1 VDSQALPY
9 ILLLGILW
17 GSNLVASRFGI
28 GQFDPILFV
37 GLRLFIA
44 SIAHLFIY
52 LTQQGRS
59 WPTDRQLWRRAAV
72 LGVFGTAIPMS
83 SIIASLQYQSSG
95 VTAVFVTMAPA
106 VTVLMAHFFLADET
120 LSWRKG
126 LGISLAFVGGA
137 LLAIQGESGIPDLE
151 RADPRGFF
159 LVLTGIIFGS
169 GSVIYARKR
178 LQGYDGFDVAT
189 VRMWVATLVLLPLV
203 LWLGIDFSRVDGWGY
218 FSLGFAALFATFIG
232 LILEFHIIQHFGA
245 TAASMTTYVIPLVAT
260 GAGAVLLGET
270 VTAVMVMGMVLIGFG
285 IAIVN
290 RRRQPKRPGTIPPV

>member
-1 VDSQALPY
+1 MDSQALPY

-44 SIAHLFIY
+44 SIAHIFVY
-52 LTQQGRS
+52 LTQKGRS

-83 SIIASLQYQSSG
+83 SMIASLQYQSSG

-106 VTVLMAHFFLADET
+106 VTVLMAHFFLVDET

-169 GSVIYARKR
+169 GAVIYARKR

-203 LWLGIDFSRVDGWGY
+203 LWLGFDFSRVDGWGY
-218 FSLGFAALFATFIG
+218 FSLGYAALFATFIG
-232 LILEFHIIQHFGA
+232 LILEFRIVQRFGA

-270 VTAVMVMGMVLIGFG
+270 VTAVMVIGMVLIGSG

>member
-1 VDSQALPY
+1 
-9 ILLLGILW
+9 
-17 GSNLVASRFGI
+17 
-28 GQFDPILFV
+28 
-37 GLRLFIA
+37 
-44 SIAHLFIY
+44 
-52 LTQQGRS
+52 
-59 WPTDRQLWRRAAV
+59 
-72 LGVFGTAIPMS
+72 MS
-83 SIIASLQYQSSG
+83 SMIASLQYQSSG

-137 LLAIQGESGIPDLE
+137 LLAVQGESGIPGLE

-159 LVLTGIIFGS
+159 LVLIGIIFGS

-178 LQGYDGFDVAT
+178 LQGHDGFDVAT

-203 LWLGIDFSRVDGWGY
+203 LWLGFDFSRVDGWGY
-218 FSLGFAALFATFIG
+218 FSLGYAALLATFIG
-232 LILEFHIIQHFGA
+232 LILEFRIIQRFGA

-260 GAGAVLLGET
+260 GAGAVLLGEA
-270 VTAVMVMGMVLIGFG
+270 VTAVMVMGMALIGSG

>member
-1 VDSQALPY
+1 MDSQALPY

-28 GQFDPILFV
+28 GQFDPLLFV

-44 SIAHLFIY
+44 SIAHIFVY
-52 LTQQGRS
+52 LTQKGRR

-83 SIIASLQYQSSG
+83 SMIASLQYQSSG

-137 LLAIQGESGIPDLE
+137 LLAVQGESGIPGLE

-159 LVLTGIIFGS
+159 LVLIGIIFGS

-178 LQGYDGFDVAT
+178 LQGHDGFDVAT

-203 LWLGIDFSRVDGWGY
+203 LWLGFDFSRVDGWGY
-218 FSLGFAALFATFIG
+218 FSLGYAALLATFIG
-232 LILEFHIIQHFGA
+232 LILEFRIIQRFGA

-260 GAGAVLLGET
+260 GAGAVLLGEA
-270 VTAVMVMGMVLIGFG
+270 VTAVMVMGMALIGSG